1 MTNRILVPV
10 ASALLSLLIFTDAIA
25 QPSHFD
31 SGQCEVVVTEP
42 AVNDIVREVFENKT
56 KRLAE
61 EGILPDDFWSRNKD
75 LVFSVC
81 NNRAS
86 YDTFVVYGKG
96 IVFDY
101 QMIAFLF
108 AQSRAL
114 LAGRY
119 VSPEHQFTVHAELV
133 TQFVRQGHE
142 LDAGPLAIIENK
154 VLEMGSSEADFARM
168 VSDPKFQHREQK
180 VFLQAMYFLVMHERC
195 HVALDH
201 GTQLQEIKQ
210 LDDADQV
217 AANHQLELDADHCAL
232 DIINSDESQYRG
244 SPISFFGAL
253 MTVATQSIVANHPA
267 LATQWSHPST
277 VGRISA
283 ATDRVLEY
291 LSGQESE
298 IVQSYDATIRATAD
312 YFTGLLAKFRT

>member
-1 MTNRILVPV
+1 MKNRILVPV
-10 ASALLSLLIFTDAIA
+10 ASALLSLLVLTDAVA
-25 QPSHFD
+25 QPIHFD

-56 KRLAE
+56 KRLAQD
-61 EGILPDDFWSRNKD
+61 GIISNDFWSKNKN
-75 LVFSVC
+75 LIFSVC

-96 IVFDY
+96 VVFDY
-101 QMIAFLF
+101 QMLAFLF

-133 TQFVRQGHE
+133 TQFVRQGPE

-154 VLEMGSSEADFARM
+154 VLELGPTKTDFDRM
-168 VSDPKFQHREQK
+168 ISDPEFQEREQK
-180 VFLQAMYFLVMHERC
+180 VFLQAMYFLTMHERC
-195 HVALDH
+195 HVTLDH
-201 GTQLQEIKQ
+201 GARLEEIKQ
-210 LDDADQV
+210 LGDADKMS
-217 AANHQLELDADHCAL
+217 ATHKIELDADRCAL
-232 DIINSDESQYRG
+232 DIINSDESQYKG

-253 MTVATQSIVANHPA
+253 MTVATQSIVANHPD

-277 VGRISA
+277 VARISA
-283 ATDRVLEY
+283 ATDRVLDY
-291 LSGQESE
+291 LSGQDTEV
-298 IVQSYDATIRATAD
+298 VQSYDATIRATAD
-312 YFTGLLAKFRT
+312 YFTGLMAKFRR

>member
-1 MTNRILVPV
+1 MKNHILAPI
-10 ASALLSLLIFTDAIA
+10 ASALLSLCVFSDATSE
-25 QPSHFD
+25 PVHFN
-31 SGQCEVVVTEP
+31 SGQCEVVVTGP
-42 AVNDIVREVFENKT
+42 NVNNIVREVFENKT

-61 EGILPDDFWSRNKD
+61 DGMLSDDFWSKNKD

-114 LAGRY
+114 VAGRY
-119 VSPEHQFTVHAELV
+119 VSREQQFDVHAELV
-133 TQFVRQGHE
+133 TQFVQQGPE

-154 VLEMGSSEADFARM
+154 VLELGIGKADFYSM
-168 VSDPKFQHREQK
+168 ISDPEFKHRERTL
-180 VFLQAMYFLVMHERC
+180 FLQAMYFLVMHERC

-201 GTQLQEIKQ
+201 GTRPKEIKQ
-210 LDDADQV
+210 LDDV
-217 AANHQLELDADHCAL
+217 AQMAAKHQIELDADRCAL
-232 DIINSDESQYRG
+232 DIINSDEAQYKG

-253 MTVATQSIVANHPA
+253 MIVATQSIVANHPA
-267 LATQWSHPST
+267 LATQRSHPST
-277 VGRISA
+277 IRRISA
-283 ATDRVLEY
+283 ATDTVLAY
-291 LSGQESE
+291 LLGQESE
-298 IVQSYDATIRATAD
+298 VAQSYDATIRGTAD
-312 YFTGLLAKFRT
+312 YFNGLLEKVRR